1 VNLDGTS
8 LLVSFV
14 VSGIGFV
21 AFSYGRKM
29 SRTPQV
35 VVGLVMMVYPY
46 FVPNLWAMGGI
57 AAALLAGLFLA
68 VRSGY

>member
-1 VNLDGTS
+1 MSLDGSS
-8 LLVSFV
+8 LLVSFI

-29 SRTPQV
+29 SRTPQTL
-35 VVGLVMMVYPY
+35 VGLVMMVYPY
-46 FVPNLWAMGGI
+46 FVPNLWAMAGI
-57 AAALLAGLFLA
+57 GVALLGALFVA